1 MSQMQGKLVIVAG
14 PSGSGKTTIV
24 RHLLGIYPRLAFS
37 ISACSRQKREGE
49 MDGEDYYFLSVEQFK
64 DKIEKGEFL
73 EWEQVYPGSYYGTLR
88 TEVERLWKADRD
100 VIFDIDVKGA
110 MNLKKHY
117 PDHSITVFIQPPSL
131 ETLEERL
138 KKRKT
143 ETPEFFEQRI
153 KKAAGELSYL
163 QQFDKVI
170 INSNLEAAFADAEK
184 VVGGFLSL
192 TPPPS
197 SLK

>member
-1 MSQMQGKLVIVAG
+1 MEGKLIIVAG

-37 ISACSRQKREGE
+37 ISAASRHKREGE

-64 DKIEKGEFL
+64 ERIAKGDFL
-73 EWEQVYPGSYYGTLR
+73 EWEEVYPGSFYGTLR
-88 TEVERLWKADRD
+88 TEVERLWQAGRD

-117 PDHSITVFIQPPSL
+117 PDNSIAIFIKPPSI
-131 ETLEERL
+131 EVLEERL

-143 ETPEFFEQRI
+143 ETPEFFQQRI
-153 KKAAGELSYL
+153 KKANEELAYSDKFDHIIQNNDLAIAL
-163 QQFDKVI
+163 QEAEGLVGPF
-170 INSNLEAAFADAEK
+170 LEK
-184 VVGGFLSL
+184 
-192 TPPPS
+192 
-197 SLK
+197 

>member
-1 MSQMQGKLVIVAG
+1 MKGKLIIVAG

-24 RHLLGIYPRLAFS
+24 RHLLGVYPRLAFS

-64 DKIEKGEFL
+64 EKIEKGDFI

-88 TEVERLWKADRD
+88 SEVERLWKAGRD

-117 PDHSITVFIQPPSL
+117 PENSLTIFIQPPSL
-131 ETLEERL
+131 KALEERL

-153 KKAAGELSYL
+153 KKAAEELSYSN
-163 QQFDKVI
+163 QFDKFI
-170 INSNLEAAFADAEK
+170 QNDDMQTAFAEAEK
-184 VVGGFLSL
+184 LAGNFLGEAL
-192 TPPPS
+192 
-197 SLK
+197 

>member
-1 MSQMQGKLVIVAG
+1 MKGKLIIVAG

-24 RHLLGIYPRLAFS
+24 RHLLSVYPRLAFS

-49 MDGEDYYFLSVEQFK
+49 MNGEDYYFLSVEQFK
-64 DKIEKGEFL
+64 EKIDTGDFL

-88 TEVERLWKADRD
+88 SEVERLWQAGRD

-117 PDHSITVFIQPPSL
+117 PENAITIFIQPPSL

-153 KKAAGELSYL
+153 KKAAEELLYSK
-163 QQFDKVI
+163 QFDKLI
-170 INSNLEAAFADAEK
+170 ENNDLQIAFKEAEK
-184 VVGGFLSL
+184 LVGEFL
-192 TPPPS
+192 
-197 SLK
+197 

>member
-1 MSQMQGKLVIVAG
+1 MNGKLVIVAG

-49 MDGEDYYFLSVEQFK
+49 MDGEDYYFLSVDEFK
-64 DKIEKGEFL
+64 NKIEKGEFL

-88 TEVERLWKADRD
+88 TEVERLWQIGRD

-117 PDHSITVFIQPPSL
+117 PENSITIFIHPPSL
-131 ETLEERL
+131 KALEERL
-138 KKRKT
+138 QKRKT
-143 ETPEFFEQRI
+143 ESPEFFEQRI
-153 KKAAGELSYL
+153 KKAAEELSYSSR
-163 QQFDKVI
+163 FDKVI
-170 INSNLEAAFADAEK
+170 HNNDLETAFKEARGLVGEFLAE
-184 VVGGFLSL
+184 
-192 TPPPS
+192 
-197 SLK
+197 